1 MNPINTQI
9 IPQLD
14 LDQNIQAIDSQSFVK
29 NIGNYSDTFN
39 ILLGTTNKTIDLLN
53 NPYVKYTV
61 YEMDSSR

>member
-14 LDQNIQAIDSQSFVK
+14 LDQNIQAIDSQSLVK